1 VCCTQYTSELLN
13 EFIRKKQETASMALL
28 EVNGIIKRFGGLVAV
43 NDLSLSLDK
52 GQILG
57 LIGPNGA
64 GKTTAFNMISGFYK
78 PDEGEVNF
86 EGEKING
93 LRPDQI
99 CKLGLARTFQVVKPF
114 PRLSVRDNVMVG
126 AYNRT
131 NKRSEAR
138 KKALEIIEFLG
149 MQDLSEATA
158 GSLSVAYRKRLE
170 VAKALASDPKIIL
183 LDEAMAGLRPTETD
197 EMIELVRQ
205 VSKQGIA
212 LLLVEHVMRVIM
224 SLAERIV
231 VIHHGE
237 KIAEGEPK
245 QIVQDKAVID
255 AYLGEVEIDVKG

>member
-1 VCCTQYTSELLN
+1 
-13 EFIRKKQETASMALL
+13 MALL
-28 EVNGIIKRFGGLVAV
+28 EAKEITKRFGGLVAV
-43 NDLSLSLDK
+43 GNLSLSVDE

-78 PDEGEVNF
+78 ADEGEIIF
-86 EGEKING
+86 DGKKITD

-99 CKLGLARTFQVVKPF
+99 CKLGLTRTFQVVKPF
-114 PRLSVRDNVMVG
+114 PQLSVLDNVMVG

-131 NKRSEAR
+131 NDSKESK
-138 KKALEIIEFLG
+138 KKAEEIIEFLG
-149 MQDLSEATA
+149 MQDMEGMTA
-158 GSLSVAYRKRLE
+158 GSLSVAHRKRLE
-170 VAKALASDPKIIL
+170 VAKALATDPKIIL

-205 VSKQGIA
+205 ISRQGIA
-212 LLLVEHVMRVIM
+212 LLLVEHVMKVIM

-237 KIAEGEPK
+237 KIAEGTPQ
-245 QIVQDKAVID
+245 QICQDKAVID

>member
-1 VCCTQYTSELLN
+1 
-13 EFIRKKQETASMALL
+13 MALL
-28 EVNGIIKRFGGLVAV
+28 EANEITKRFGGLVAV
-43 NDLSLSLDK
+43 GNLSLSVDK

-78 PDEGEVNF
+78 ADEGEIIF
-86 EGEKING
+86 DGEDITG

-99 CKLGLARTFQVVKPF
+99 CKLGLTRTFQVVKPF
-114 PRLSVRDNVMVG
+114 PHLSVLDNVMVG

-131 NKRSEAR
+131 NDSNESKQ
-138 KKALEIIEFLG
+138 KAKEIIDFLG
-149 MQDLSEATA
+149 MQKMEGMTA
-158 GSLSVAYRKRLE
+158 GSLSVAHRKRLE
-170 VAKALASDPKIIL
+170 VAKALATDPKIIL

-205 VSKQGIA
+205 ISCQGIA

-237 KIAEGEPK
+237 KIAEGTPQ
-245 QIVQDKAVID
+245 QICQDKAVID
-255 AYLGEVEIDVKG
+255 AYLGEVEIDVTG

>member
-1 VCCTQYTSELLN
+1 V
-13 EFIRKKQETASMALL
+13 ALL
-28 EVNGIIKRFGGLVAV
+28 EVNEITKQFGGLVAV
-43 NDLSLSLDK
+43 GNLSLSVDK

-64 GKTTAFNMISGFYK
+64 GKTTAFNMISGFYQA
-78 PDEGEVNF
+78 DDGEIIF
-86 EGEKING
+86 DGTKIGG

-114 PRLSVRDNVMVG
+114 PQLSVLDNVMVG

-131 NKRSEAR
+131 NDRKESR
-138 KKALEIIEFLG
+138 KKAEEIIEFLG
-149 MQDLSEATA
+149 MQDMQDMTA
-158 GSLSVAYRKRLE
+158 GSLSVAHRKRLE
-170 VAKALASDPKIIL
+170 VAKVLATDPKIIL

-205 VSKQGIA
+205 ISQQGIA

-237 KIAEGEPK
+237 KIAEGEP
-245 QIVQDKAVID
+245 QDIVQDKAVID
-255 AYLGEVEIDVKG
+255 AYLGEVEIDVTG

>member
-1 VCCTQYTSELLN
+1 V
-13 EFIRKKQETASMALL
+13 ALL
-28 EVNGIIKRFGGLVAV
+28 EAKEITKRFGGLVAV
-43 NDLSLSLDK
+43 GNLSLSVDE

-78 PDEGEVNF
+78 ADEGEIIF
-86 EGEKING
+86 DGKKITD

-99 CKLGLARTFQVVKPF
+99 CKLGLTRTFQVVKPF
-114 PRLSVRDNVMVG
+114 PQLSVLDNVMVG

-131 NKRSEAR
+131 NDSKESK
-138 KKALEIIEFLG
+138 KKAEEIIEFLG
-149 MQDLSEATA
+149 MQDMEGMTA
-158 GSLSVAYRKRLE
+158 GSLSVAHRKRLE
-170 VAKALASDPKIIL
+170 VAKALATDPKIIL

-205 VSKQGIA
+205 ISRQGIA
-212 LLLVEHVMRVIM
+212 LLLVEHVMKVIM

-237 KIAEGEPK
+237 KIAEGTPQ
-245 QIVQDKAVID
+245 QICQDKAVID
-255 AYLGEVEIDVKG
+255 AYLGEVEIDVTG

>member
-1 VCCTQYTSELLN
+1 
-13 EFIRKKQETASMALL
+13 MALL
-28 EVNGIIKRFGGLVAV
+28 EVTGITKRFGGLVAV

-78 PDEGEVNF
+78 PDEGEIRF
-86 EGEKING
+86 DDKDIGG
-93 LRPDQI
+93 LRPDQV

-114 PRLSVRDNVMVG
+114 PQLSVRDNVMVG

-131 NKRSEAR
+131 NNRGESR
-138 KKALEIIEFLG
+138 QKAAEIIEFLG
-149 MQDLSEATA
+149 MRDMSEMTA

-170 VAKALASDPKIIL
+170 IAKALATDPKIIL

-197 EMIELVRQ
+197 HMIDLVRQ
-205 VSKQGIA
+205 ISNQGIA

-237 KIAEGEPK
+237 KIAEGEP
-245 QIVQDKAVID
+245 QEIVRDKAVID
-255 AYLGEVEIDVKG
+255 AYLGEVEIDVKS

>member
-1 VCCTQYTSELLN
+1 
-13 EFIRKKQETASMALL
+13 MALL
-28 EVNGIIKRFGGLVAV
+28 EVTGITKRFGGLCAV
-43 NDLSLSLDK
+43 NDLNLSLDK

-78 PDEGEVNF
+78 PDEGDITF
-86 EGEKING
+86 EGKNITG

-99 CKLGLARTFQVVKPF
+99 CKLGLTRTFQVVKPF
-114 PRLSVRDNVMVG
+114 PQLSVRDNVMVG

-131 NKRSEAR
+131 NDKKVAR
-138 KKALEIIEFLG
+138 QKAEQIIEFLG
-149 MQDLSEATA
+149 MQEMEGMIAS
-158 GSLSVAYRKRLE
+158 SLSVAYRKRLE
-170 VAKALASDPKIIL
+170 VAKALATDPKIIL
-183 LDEAMAGLRPTETD
+183 LDEAMAGLRPIETD
-197 EMIELVRQ
+197 HMIDLVRQ
-205 VSKQGIA
+205 VSNQGVA

-237 KIAEGEPK
+237 KIAEGKPQE
-245 QIVQDKAVID
+245 IVHDKEVID

>member
-1 VCCTQYTSELLN
+1 
-13 EFIRKKQETASMALL
+13 MALL
-28 EVNGIIKRFGGLVAV
+28 EVNGITKRFGGLVAV

-78 PDEGEVNF
+78 PDEGDIQF
-86 EGEKING
+86 DGKRING
-93 LRPDQI
+93 LRPDQV

-114 PRLSVRDNVMVG
+114 PQLSVRDNVMVG

-131 NKRSEAR
+131 NSRRESR
-138 KKALEIIEFLG
+138 QKAEEIIEFLG
-149 MQDLSEATA
+149 METISDMTA

-170 VAKALASDPKIIL
+170 IAKALATDPKIIL

-197 EMIELVRQ
+197 HMIDLVRQ

-245 QIVQDKAVID
+245 DIVQDKAVID
-255 AYLGEVEIDVKG
+255 AYLGEVEIDVKS